1 MHACSPLL
9 PLTFALVALIVQA
22 PAQEGLAA
30 EMENAVRQQ
39 ATEKILTERTSQ
51 EAFNKAISDARSM
64 GVAEQA
70 ILEARFLYHVDLEQ
84 HDAIGAMLPDFMK
97 RRAVFKLAESEIF
110 SVEEDWLAVLE
121 YVQAIVALNKGDQDA
136 FKRHITEAFW
146 LSPGQAA
153 AYAPLIESLRM
164 RESMARVKLDFSQ
177 GAISLNGGAAVA
189 LSNLIKG
196 NKAML
201 LHFWSPWSRECVE
214 AMDDFSATAEMLSKH
229 EIAVVS
235 LIPPDIAALATD
247 ARETIRSLSG
257 AEKSVWLIDSDE
269 GALAQMLRVRQLPT
283 MVLVSA
289 EGKVLFNGVPTD
301 EQFWTALRTVDRGIE
316 QAKPSKVE
324 GQ

>member
-1 MHACSPLL
+1 MIS
-9 PLTFALVALIVQA
+9 QA

-30 EMENAVRQQ
+30 EMENSVRQQ
-39 ATEKILTERTSQ
+39 VTERILTERTSR
-51 EAFNKAISDARSM
+51 EEFDKAISDARSI

-84 HDAIGAMLPDFMK
+84 HDAIGAMLPDFMNQ
-97 RRAVFKLAESEIF
+97 RAVFKLAESAIF

-121 YVQAIVALNKGDQDA
+121 YVQSIAALNKGDQDA

-177 GAISLNGGAAVA
+177 SAISLNGGASVA
-189 LSNLIKG
+189 LANLIEG

-214 AMDDFSATAEMLSKH
+214 AMADFSATAEILSKH
-229 EIAVVS
+229 GVALVS
-235 LIPPDIAALATD
+235 LIPPSTPSLATD
-247 ARETIRSLSG
+247 ARETIRSLAG
-257 AEKSVWLIDSDE
+257 AEKSVWLIDSDQ
-269 GALAQMLRVRQLPT
+269 GALAQKLRVRQLPT

-301 EQFWTALRTVDRGIE
+301 KQFWSALQTVDRGIE
-316 QAKPSKVE
+316 QANPVKTEE